1 MDGKG
6 VRRLMKH
13 QKLAE
18 EIVRWAYGRE
28 GLNRTPRLFSFR
40 PYPVLVTLRK
50 DATLVLRCSSP
61 DREKAM
67 QSADVAIIG
76 RPTDEVVADVADK
89 LDWIESDGDFLRFE
103 EEEEG

>member
-1 MDGKG
+1 
-6 VRRLMKH
+6 MKH

-40 PYPVLVTLRK
+40 PYPVLAALNS
-50 DATLVLRCSSP
+50 DATITLSCASS
-61 DREKAM
+61 DGVRAL
-67 QSADVAIIG
+67 SGSVAIVG
-76 RPTDEVVADVADK
+76 RPTSEVVADVADK

-103 EEEEG
+103 EEEEEEDR